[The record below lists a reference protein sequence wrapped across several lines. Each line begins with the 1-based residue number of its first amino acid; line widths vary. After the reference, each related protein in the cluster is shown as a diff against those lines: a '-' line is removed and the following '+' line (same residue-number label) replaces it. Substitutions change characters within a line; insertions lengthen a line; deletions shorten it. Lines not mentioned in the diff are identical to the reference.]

1 MDVMDVMDGPMS
13 WRSPGAKMPMIDS
26 STHLLVDLSV
36 IYLLLLLYYA
46 TLSLSLLLRSHLL
59 LKRIVRSLLYMRIA
73 VIFLLHRSSL
83 LTYC

>member
-1 MDVMDVMDGPMS
+1 MS
-13 WRSPGAKMPMIDS
+13 MIDS

-46 TLSLSLLLRSHLL
+46 TLSLLLRSHLL
-59 LKRIVRSLLYMRIA
+59 LIRIVRSLLYMRIT
-73 VIFLLHRSSL
+73 VIFLLHRSPL